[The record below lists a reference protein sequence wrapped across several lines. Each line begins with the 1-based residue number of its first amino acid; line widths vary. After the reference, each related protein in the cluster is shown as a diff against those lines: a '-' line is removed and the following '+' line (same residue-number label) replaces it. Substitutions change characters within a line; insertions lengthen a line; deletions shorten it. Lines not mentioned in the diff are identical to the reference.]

1 MITQIS
7 FGKLEHGMQMPH
19 LLDIQTRAFESLLQ
33 LDAAAHDREDVGLE
47 RVFKDLFP
55 ITDVHEN
62 FSLDFKRYTLG
73 DPKYSVEECIER
85 DMTYSAPLKAT
96 LVLTVFEENPA
107 DEKKKRV
114 KNQIEKEVY
123 LGELP
128 LLTGLGTFVINGAE
142 RVIVSQLHR
151 SPGVV
156 FEESTHP
163 NGQRLISSRII
174 PFRGS
179 WVEFTVDIHD
189 VVFVHIDK
197 KKKFPATALLR
208 AFGYGNNADIYR
220 LFFGI
225 RELDLTKRKEGRDR
239 EVIGAIIAETVE
251 LPGEAT
257 AEDAP
262 KAKTKKARAERER
275 AEAMLLVNEGDE
287 LTEEVYNRL
296 RRQKIDR
303 IKVFAS
309 YQSVDLRD
317 ELDAFERD
325 DRPHARTLAMDVMDP
340 KTGEELAVAGQALNV
355 TLVKRLRKAEVSKVS
370 CFVASGRAE
379 SMLIKNTLLKDPT
392 KSEDEALK
400 QIYSLLRPG
409 DAPNKET
416 AKQALE
422 RLFFSPKRYDLG
434 RVGRYK
440 INQRLHLNTPAS
452 TTVLETHDFVA
463 IIRYLVELHEGR
475 GHVDDI
481 DHLGNR
487 RIRSVGELIA
497 NQFSVGLS
505 RMARLVK
512 ERMSINQDSEKIS
525 LDDLVNARTV
535 SAVIQAF
542 FGSSQLSQFMDQT
555 NPLAELTHKRRLSA
569 LGPGGL
575 TRERAGFEVRDVHYS
590 QYGRMC
596 PIETPEGPNIGLI
609 TSLACYA
616 RVNDLGFIETPYRIV
631 RNGKATN
638 ELAWLDANREEDAVI
653 AQANA
658 RLNDDGSFIDEM
670 VLCRQQADVPLLP
683 ASRVDYMDVAPE
695 QLVSIAAALIPFL
708 EHDDANR
715 ALMGSNMQR
724 QAVPLLNPQ
733 TPYVGTG
740 LEEKVAVDSGAVLL
754 AKRDGVVIRVT
765 ADEIIVDAGG
775 GSKANRSENAPLQR
789 LTQQDRY
796 TLKKYRRTN
805 QDTALNQRPLV
816 KLGAKV
822 KKGDVLADGAGTQFG
837 QLALGSNVTV
847 AFMPWYGHN
856 FEDAIV
862 LSERLVKDDV
872 YSSIHIQEHELHV
885 LDTKH
890 GQEEITRE
898 IPNVSEESLVDLDE
912 RGIVRIG
919 AHVRPG
925 DILVGKITPKGET
938 ELSPEEKLLTAI
950 FGEKA
955 KDVKDS
961 SLKVSP
967 GVEGVVIDVKI
978 FSRVEDQV
986 VEKDRGERIGD
997 VRRLEGEEKV
1007 RVNDVRDDEIKALL
1021 VGQKVAL
1028 ALQNGTVEE
1037 AIPAGTVLTE
1047 DSLRDLRLIT
1057 LDLKTFRVQDKKVN
1071 EQVREIIDA
1080 ADAVKARIEEKAEER
1095 IDRILQPD
1103 ELPPGVIQLVK
1114 VYLAEK
1120 RKISVGDKMAGRHGN
1135 KGIVARIVPE
1145 EDMPFLPDGRPVDIV
1160 LNPLGV
1166 PSRMNVGQILET
1178 HLGWAAKILGF
1189 YAKTPVFQGANEREI
1204 GLALRLAGLEWVKN
1218 SLALETPAPAF
1229 TPDELRSMLDDLRPD
1244 IEHSDKVE
1252 LLHEATVNDLNGR
1265 GMSAE
1270 AKGAYGRLFDY
1281 LVSAAQELA
1290 AREAVALQ
1298 HSIDFHQEIIAAEGP
1313 TPEQKTEFKK
1323 ALKELEKTSALDAA
1337 GMLLAVGRPALAA
1350 MLGKKSDADADAATV
1365 ELIKAG
1371 GLLPGGKIELRDG
1384 RTGEGFSNPVT
1395 VGTVYMLKLSH
1406 LVDDKIHARSIGPYS
1421 LVTQQPLAGKAQ
1433 FGGQRFGE
1441 MEVWALEAYG
1451 AAHTLQEILTV
1462 KSDDV
1467 NGRSRVYEAIVKGQN
1482 LPEPGTPE
1490 SFNVLVKELQALC
1503 IHVTM
1508 DTHAEGHGG
1517 TPSTFGNGSEE

>member
-1 MITQIS
+1 
-7 FGKLEHGMQMPH
+7 
-19 LLDIQTRAFESLLQ
+19 
-33 LDAAAHDREDVGLE
+33 
-47 RVFKDLFP
+47 
-55 ITDVHEN
+55 
-62 FSLDFKRYTLG
+62 
-73 DPKYSVEECIER
+73 
-85 DMTYSAPLKAT
+85 
-96 LVLTVFEENPA
+96 
-107 DEKKKRV
+107 
-114 KNQIEKEVY
+114 
-123 LGELP
+123 
-128 LLTGLGTFVINGAE
+128 
-142 RVIVSQLHR
+142 
-151 SPGVV
+151 
-156 FEESTHP
+156 
-163 NGQRLISSRII
+163 
-174 PFRGS
+174 
-179 WVEFTVDIHD
+179 
-189 VVFVHIDK
+189 
-197 KKKFPATALLR
+197 
-208 AFGYGNNADIYR
+208 
-220 LFFGI
+220 
-225 RELDLTKRKEGRDR
+225 
-239 EVIGAIIAETVE
+239 
-251 LPGEAT
+251 
-257 AEDAP
+257 
-262 KAKTKKARAERER
+262 
-275 AEAMLLVNEGDE
+275 
-287 LTEEVYNRL
+287 
-296 RRQKIDR
+296 
-303 IKVFAS
+303 
-309 YQSVDLRD
+309 
-317 ELDAFERD
+317 
-325 DRPHARTLAMDVMDP
+325 
-340 KTGEELAVAGQALNV
+340 
-355 TLVKRLRKAEVSKVS
+355 
-370 CFVASGRAE
+370 VASGRAE
-379 SMLIKNTLLKDPT
+379 SMLVRNTLAKDPT
-392 KSEDEALK
+392 KSEDEALR

-440 INQRLHLNTPAS
+440 INQRLGLRTPAS
-452 TTVLETHDFVA
+452 QTVLTTEDFVS
-463 IIRYLVELHEGR
+463 IVRHLVELHEGR
-475 GHVDDI
+475 GGIDDI

-512 ERMSINQDSEKIS
+512 ERMGINQDSEKIS

-609 TSLACYA
+609 TSLACFA
-616 RVNDLGFIETPYRIV
+616 RVNDLGFVETPYRIV
-631 RNGKATN
+631 KGGKVTN
-638 ELAWLDANREEDAVI
+638 EIAWLDATREEHAVI

-658 RLNDDGSFIDEM
+658 RLNPDGSFMDEL

-683 ASRVDYMDVAPE
+683 PSRIDFMDVAPE

-733 TPYVGTG
+733 TPFVGTG
-740 LEEKVAVDSGAVLL
+740 LEEKVAVDSGAVVI
-754 AKRDGVVIRVT
+754 AKRAGVVMRVT
-765 ADEIIVDAGG
+765 ADEIVVDAGRG
-775 GSKANRSENAPLQR
+775 RARDGETPLAG
-789 LTQQDRY
+789 LYQQDRY
-796 TLKKYRRTN
+796 KLRKYLRTN

-816 KLGAKV
+816 AVGQRV
-822 KKGDVLADGAGTQFG
+822 KAGEVLADGSGTQFG

-885 LDTKH
+885 RDTKR

-898 IPNVSEESLVDLDE
+898 VPNVSEDALLDLDE

-961 SLKVSP
+961 SLKVPP

-978 FSRVEDQV
+978 FSRVEDAV
-986 VEKDRGERIGD
+986 VEKDRGERIGE

-1007 RVNDVRDDEIKALL
+1007 RVNDARDAEIKSLL
-1021 VGQKVAL
+1021 VGEKVAL
-1028 ALQNGTVEE
+1028 ALQSGTVEE
-1037 AIPAGTVLTE
+1037 AIAPGTVLTE
-1047 DSLRDLRLIT
+1047 AMLRDLRLIT
-1057 LDLKTFRVQDKKVN
+1057 LDLKTFRVEDKKAN
-1071 EQVREIIDA
+1071 TAIRAIIDA
-1080 ADAVKARIEEKAEER
+1080 ADAVKAKIEERAEER

-1103 ELPPGVIQLVK
+1103 ELPPGVLQLVK

-1120 RKISVGDKMAGRHGN
+1120 RKVSVGDKMAGRHGN

-1189 YAKTPVFQGANEREI
+1189 YAKTPVFQGASEREI
-1204 GLALRLAGLEWVKN
+1204 GLSLRLAGLEWVRR
-1218 SLALETPAPAF
+1218 SLRLAAPTPAP
-1229 TPDELRSMLDDLRPD
+1229 TPDELRAVLDDLRPTP
-1244 IEHSDKVE
+1244 EEGEKVE
-1252 LLHEATVNDLNGR
+1252 LLHDASLNDLAGR

-1270 AKGAYGRLFDY
+1270 AKALGGRVFDY
-1281 LVSAAQELA
+1281 LVAAAKELA
-1290 AREAVALQ
+1290 AREAEATGHAIAHHEAEL
-1298 HSIDFHQEIIAAEGP
+1298 AAEGGS
-1313 TPEQKTEFKK
+1313 TAAKAELKK
-1323 ALKELEKTSALDAA
+1323 ALKELEKRAGLDAA
-1337 GMLLAVGRPALAA
+1337 ALLEAMGHPALAA
-1350 MLGKKSDADADAATV
+1350 MLGKKSDADVDAAAV
-1365 ELIKAG
+1365 ELIRAG
-1371 GLLPGGKIELRDG
+1371 GLLPGGKVRLRDG
-1384 RTGEGFSNPVT
+1384 RTGEGFANPVT
-1395 VGTVYMLKLSH
+1395 VGEVYMLKLSH

-1490 SFNVLVKELQALC
+1490 SFNVLVKELQALG

-1508 DTHAEGHGG
+1508 DANAEGGAALGG
-1517 TPSTFGNGSEE
+1517 EE